1 MSQPLLASVR
11 GCFVTGT
18 DTGVGKTRI
27 SAALLHWCALQ
38 GWRSAGLKPVAAGM
52 EWIGGEYINE
62 DVRALRQAS
71 SPGLTD
77 ADVGP
82 YQFEAA
88 CAPHI
93 AAQREGRAIEREVIL
108 RSAQALAT
116 RSDVLVVEGVGGFRV
131 PLAPGWDTADLACD
145 LGLPVV
151 LVVGLRLGCIN
162 HALLSVEAIL
172 NRGLHLAGWVG
183 NVLEPDMPWLDD
195 NVACVRECLWR
206 QFQAPCLG
214 LVPRLI
220 DTSAASVAVH
230 LEHAGLEALFGA

>member
-1 MSQPLLASVR
+1 MSQPFLPSVR

-18 DTGVGKTRI
+18 DTGVGKTCI
-27 SAALLHWCALQ
+27 SAGLLHWCAQQ

-52 EWIGGEYINE
+52 EWINDEYINE

-93 AAQREGRAIEREVIL
+93 AAQREGRVIERNVIL
-108 RSAQALAT
+108 RSAQALAS

-131 PLAPGWDTADLACD
+131 PLAPGWDTADLASD

-162 HALLSVEAIL
+162 HTLLSAEAIVH
-172 NRGLHLAGWVG
+172 RGLRLVGWIG
-183 NVLEPDMPWLDD
+183 NVLEPDMPSLDD
-195 NVACVRECLWR
+195 NVACLRESLGQ
-206 QFQAPCLG
+206 QFRTPCLG
-214 LVPRLI
+214 LVPRLA
-220 DTSAASVAVH
+220 DASAASVRAHLVDTGLQAV
-230 LEHAGLEALFGA
+230 FGK

>member
-1 MSQPLLASVR
+1 MNQPLLASVR

-27 SAALLHWCALQ
+27 SAALLHWCVQQ

-82 YQFEAA
+82 YQFEGA

-93 AAQREGRAIEREVIL
+93 AAQSEGRAIEREVIL
-108 RSAQALAT
+108 RSAQALAA
-116 RSDVLVVEGVGGFRV
+116 RSDVLVVEGVGGFCV

-162 HALLSVEAIL
+162 HALLSAEAIVH
-172 NRGLHLAGWVG
+172 RGLRLAGWIG

-195 NVACVRECLWR
+195 NVACLRKCLWQ

-214 LVPRLI
+214 LVPRLA
-220 DTSAASVAVH
+220 DASAASVRARLVDTGLQAV
-230 LEHAGLEALFGA
+230 FGE